1 MRWYCVLCFAASRLK
16 KSSTLRLLSASVTFT
31 PSSRKARSSGGGRK
45 SGTTLSSPRSSSV
58 YLIFALLDAA
68 LSPIAGSKYT
78 NDAGAISEADRHDRP
93 ADLAKAEEPCSRFA
107 VLQVFRYCAAGIRER
122 QPGLS
127 KADTVL

>member
-1 MRWYCVLCFAASRLK
+1 M
-16 KSSTLRLLSASVTFT
+16 
-31 PSSRKARSSGGGRK
+31 
-45 SGTTLSSPRSSSV
+45 

-68 LSPIAGSKYT
+68 LSPIAGSKYA
-78 NDAGAISEADRHDRP
+78 NDARSVSEAHRHDRS
-93 ADLAKAEEPCSRFA
+93 ANLAKAEEPCSRFA